1 MNPTHK
7 LAELVLTISR
17 AVSVGTA
24 ALVKGARKSSV
35 KVWKPLQINHYLSKI
50 VNLYQ
55 ISMHC
60 SVQSETV
67 WSFLHCQHNIL
78 LLLSFLMPLF
88 VQISNTS
95 LILDFKRLKITQ
107 EIKKH
112 SSKSEKELPSIDIQG
127 SIK

>member
-7 LAELVLTISR
+7 LAELVLTIR
-17 AVSVGTA
+17 GAVSIGTA

-35 KVWKPLQINHYLSKI
+35 KVWKPLQINHYVSKI
-50 VNLYQ
+50 VNLYH

-95 LILDFKRLKITQ
+95 LILDFKRLKILQ

-112 SSKSEKELPSIDIQG
+112 SFKSEKELPSIDIQG